1 MSQSMLRPCS
11 CTQLTSRRSAFTGL
25 TQQLSRLSVAPQPAR
40 PLRVAVEGT
49 DSTCCWFDSHTEHLT
64 ALHFSP

>member
-11 CTQLTSRRSAFTGL
+11 CTQLTSRRSNFTGL

-40 PLRVAVEGT
+40 PLKVAVEGEQ
-49 DSTCCWFDSHTEHLT
+49 STCCWFDSHSRHLE
-64 ALHFSP
+64 ALQLSA

>member
-1 MSQSMLRPCS
+1 MSHSMLRPCS

-40 PLRVAVEGT
+40 SLRVAVEGEQ
-49 DSTCCWFDSHTEHLT
+49 SHML
-64 ALHFSP
+64 LV